1 MQIFAINKMDK
12 RQDIQLANGQMMMIG
27 IQLLHLW
34 VQIDKGGGA
43 RRMTNLTNRLI
54 CKIKG
59 HKLFMLDIDSIDIQ
73 YDQYTGLG
81 YVYCVRCKAYLPT
94 DNLD

>member
-1 MQIFAINKMDK
+1 
-12 RQDIQLANGQMMMIG
+12 
-27 IQLLHLW
+27 
-34 VQIDKGGGA
+34 
-43 RRMTNLTNRLI
+43 MTNLTNRLI

-59 HKLFMLDIDSIDIQ
+59 HKLFRLSIDSLDIQ

>member
-1 MQIFAINKMDK
+1 MVVTHWYYNIDNSHDPHTQED
-12 RQDIQLANGQMMMIG
+12 
-27 IQLLHLW
+27 
-34 VQIDKGGGA
+34 VQEQGGEA

-54 CKIKG
+54 CRIKG
-59 HKLFMLDIDSIDIQ
+59 HKLFMLNIESIDIQ

>member
-1 MQIFAINKMDK
+1 
-12 RQDIQLANGQMMMIG
+12 
-27 IQLLHLW
+27 
-34 VQIDKGGGA
+34 
-43 RRMTNLTNRLI
+43 MTNLTNILI

-59 HKLFMLDIDSIDIQ
+59 HKLFRLSIDSLDIQ